1 MFSWLCRKCDKEMFS
16 SDPGRKEKEVICI
29 HCGAKNIN
37 PYYVKEENGGG
48 ENDESVSVGAGYC
61 VPDEG
66 ECCGE
71 ECCGEPE
78 QSMNEQVQML
88 MRKWATMTTSVNVFL
103 YGERGVKVELDSPRG
118 SDSYVLQFGDVAVW
132 GGRRELMALAL
143 AIGEFFME
151 QDGIQYKYD

>member
-1 MFSWLCRKCDKEMFS
+1 MLT
-16 SDPGRKEKEVICI
+16 P
-29 HCGAKNIN
+29 N
-37 PYYVKEENGGG
+37 YVGEE
-48 ENDESVSVGAGYC
+48 EDDAESVSAGVDDC

-66 ECCGE
+66 TEGE
-71 ECCGEPE
+71 R

-118 SDSYVLQFGDVAVW
+118 SDSYVLQFGDVTVW
-132 GGRRELMALAL
+132 GGRSELMALAL

-151 QDGIQYKYD
+151 QDGIITKQDKIKESGEVNFIGK